1 MSICMQIINFIIHFF
16 LKILQ
21 FKESCKLR
29 DPEFWQMWWWN
40 INNNVS
46 FRFRLFPRKTNMTKF
61 FKKSKKLYLGAILG
75 PFCPNFG
82 KNESSWKKG
91 LCQSLNISVIIVALY
106 QKSEIS
112 NEPFLR
118 KMLNCWTDRQ
128 QWFYLT
134 FFRTGVQLSKQL

>member
-46 FRFRLFPRKTNMTKF
+46 FRFRLSPRKTNMTKF
-61 FKKSKKLYLGAILG
+61 FKKSKKLYFGAILG

-134 FFRTGVQLSKQL
+134 FFKTGVQLSKQL

>member
-40 INNNVS
+40 IKNNVS
-46 FRFRLFPRKTNMTKF
+46 FRFRLSPRKTNMTKF
-61 FKKSKKLYLGAILG
+61 FKKSKKLYFGAILG

-91 LCQSLNISVIIVALY
+91 LCQSLNISAIIVALY

-128 QWFYLT
+128 T
-134 FFRTGVQLSKQL
+134 IVILSDLL